1 MNRSLLGLLAVGLTS
16 LAHADIND
24 DLEKLGGTAAE
35 GYLGPVVSTLGS
47 NLNQGWFFEA
57 PKPNLWGIDI
67 SARTVVVGTMF
78 GSDQETF
85 STMTSTTID
94 EQTADLLAKQIVE
107 TNANGLTGAAR
118 QAAIDSLYNQLFG
131 KSVNMTIAGPTLLG
145 STKDEITLTMG
156 SKDSVSVPGNS
167 TKVAVNGRKV
177 GLGVSGAGLGGL
189 PVPGIPLLLPQI
201 TLGTLA
207 GTQVALRG
215 SPEVAGFAFFG
226 IGINHNPGFWMEAAQ
241 LPFGIN
247 SSINGAWTK
256 MTYGDF
262 LEFTAWN
269 AGVTAS
275 RQFGFRFLNVAP
287 FVSLGMES
295 SKLEVSYETEFNG
308 ADGKPL
314 KVSFES
320 EGENSFRMTMGSKV
334 RLLVLDL
341 GASYTIAK
349 YDGMAIQAGLAF

>member
-1 MNRSLLGLLAVGLTS
+1 MNRPLLGLLAVGLAS
-16 LAHADIND
+16 LAHAGINED
-24 DLEKLGGTAAE
+24 MEKLGGAAAE

-85 STMTSTTID
+85 STRTSTTID
-94 EQTADLLAKQIVE
+94 EQTAELLAEQMVPPSVTGPARTAAVE
-107 TNANGLTGAAR
+107 AVAL
-118 QAAIDSLYNQLFG
+118 QLRG
-131 KSVNMTIAGPTLLG
+131 RPVDMTIAGPTLLG
-145 STKDEITLTMG
+145 STKDEIKLTMH
-156 SKDSVSVPGNS
+156 SEDSVLLPGSSNP
-167 TKVAVNGRKV
+167 VGVDGRTV

-189 PVPGIPLLLPQI
+189 PVEGIPLLLPQL

-215 SPEVAGFAFFG
+215 TPEVAGFSFFG

-256 MTYGDF
+256 MSYGDY

-287 FVSLGMES
+287 FVSLGMEAS
-295 SKLEVSYETEFNG
+295 TLKVSYETEFNG

-320 EGENSFRMTMGSKV
+320 EGENSFRVTMGSKV
-334 RLLVLDL
+334 RLLILDL

-349 YDGMAIQAGLAF
+349 YNGMALQAGLGF

>member
-1 MNRSLLGLLAVGLTS
+1 MNRTLLGLLAAS
-16 LAHADIND
+16 LASAANADIND

-57 PKPNLWGIDI
+57 PKPDLWGIDI
-67 SARTVVVGTMF
+67 SARVVMVGTMF

-85 STMTSTTID
+85 SSQTRTTID
-94 EQTADLLAKQIVE
+94 EQTANLLAEEIVNS
-107 TNANGLTGAAR
+107 NASGLTGTAR
-118 QAAIDSLYNQLFG
+118 EAAIDSLFDQLYG
-131 KSVNMTIAGPTLLG
+131 RTVDMNVAGPTLLG
-145 STKDEITLTMG
+145 STKDEITLTMRTN
-156 SKDSVSVPGNS
+156 DSVSIPGSSN
-167 TKVAVNGRKV
+167 KVAVNGRSV

-215 SPEVAGFAFFG
+215 SPEVSGFSFFG
-226 IGINHNPGFWMEAAQ
+226 IGINHNPGFWLEKAQ

-269 AGVTAS
+269 AGITAS
-275 RQFGFRFLNVAP
+275 RRFGFRLLNIAP

-295 SKLEVSYETEFNG
+295 SHLEVNYETEFNG

-314 KVSFES
+314 KVGFES
-320 EGENSFRMTMGSKV
+320 DGENSMRMTMGSKI
-334 RLLVLDL
+334 RLLVLDI
-341 GASYTIAK
+341 GASYTLAK
-349 YDGMAIQAGLAF
+349 YDGAALQVGLGF